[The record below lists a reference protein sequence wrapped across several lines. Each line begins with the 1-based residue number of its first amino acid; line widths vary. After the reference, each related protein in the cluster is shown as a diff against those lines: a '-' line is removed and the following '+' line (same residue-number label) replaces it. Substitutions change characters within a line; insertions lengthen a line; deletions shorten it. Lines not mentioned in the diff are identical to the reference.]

1 MKNYENYHASL
12 LSRKI
17 FEGKLMF
24 MMPRICKQVE
34 KAVFLGPYRWKGQNK
49 VGIFNPPLL

>member
-24 MMPRICKQVE
+24 MMTKNLQTGRESSFFRSISLE
-34 KAVFLGPYRWKGQNK
+34 RTE
-49 VGIFNPPLL
+49 